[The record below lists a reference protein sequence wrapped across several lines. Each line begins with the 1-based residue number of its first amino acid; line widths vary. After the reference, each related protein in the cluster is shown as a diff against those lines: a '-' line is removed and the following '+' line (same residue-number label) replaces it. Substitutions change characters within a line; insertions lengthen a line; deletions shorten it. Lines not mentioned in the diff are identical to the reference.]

1 MPQAVT
7 CTVLFADLRG
17 STALYEQMGNA
28 AAASLVTES
37 VKIVSRIIERHGGE
51 IIKTLGDGLMAV
63 CTHSADA
70 VQAAEEVHDSLERV
84 MNTRPDARQ
93 PALRIQ
99 LALAFGEVIR
109 VDSDCFGDAVNVSAR
124 LLDHAGDNETLA
136 TAQTL
141 DDLPPS
147 LRERFRRLERLHL
160 RGRIE
165 PVEVW
170 RLENRRTTD
179 ALSTLFGDSVPTAI
193 PEGLRLAC
201 DGISRVYTSR
211 NLPVIIGRSHDAAYC
226 IDDSRVSRLHARIE
240 WSAGNFHVTDLSS
253 NGTFVRF
260 GRQTQIVT
268 LRRGTCTLHG
278 RGTLCLGVNPDQD
291 EAPQVDF
298 EVLRF
303 DDTDPSASL

>member
-17 STALYEQMGNA
+17 STALYERMGNA

-37 VKIVSRIIERHGGE
+37 VRVVCRIVESHGGE

-63 CTHSADA
+63 CARAVDA
-70 VQAAEEVHDSLERV
+70 VQAAEEVHESLERITD
-84 MNTRPDARQ
+84 TRIDTRQ

-99 LALAFGEVIR
+99 IALAYGEIIR
-109 VDSDCFGDAVNVSAR
+109 VGGDCFGDAVNVSAR

-136 TAQTL
+136 TLQTL
-141 DDLPPS
+141 EDLTDS
-147 LRERFRRLERLHL
+147 VRERFRRLERLHL
-160 RGRIE
+160 RGRTE

-170 RLENRRTTD
+170 RLENRRMND
-179 ALSTLFGDSVPTAI
+179 AMSTMFGDSVPTTV
-193 PEGLRLAC
+193 PEGLRLDC
-201 DGISRVYTSR
+201 DGVARVYTSR
-211 NLPVIIGRSHDAAYC
+211 NLPIIIGRSHDAAYC
-226 IDDSRVSRLHARIE
+226 IDDTRVSRLHARIE
-240 WSAGNFHVTDLSS
+240 WSAGNFHITDLSS

-260 GRQTQIVT
+260 GRQAEIVT

-278 RGTLCLGVNPDQD
+278 HGTLCLGVNPEQD
-291 EAPQVDF
+291 EAPQVNF

-303 DDTDPSASL
+303 EETDPSVPL